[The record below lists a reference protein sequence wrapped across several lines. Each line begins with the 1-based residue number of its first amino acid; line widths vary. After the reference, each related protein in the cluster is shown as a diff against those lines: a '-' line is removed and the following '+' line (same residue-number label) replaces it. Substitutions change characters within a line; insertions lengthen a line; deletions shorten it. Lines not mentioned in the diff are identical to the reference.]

1 MVYGI
6 WNAVAGGDSM
16 PAMQESSGVGT
27 YYTGETPQNALD
39 QSLFTK
45 YSTTG
50 NSTGAGLYNGYA
62 GLNTGFYLTL
72 SQCAAALVQVRIGTG
87 NDLTER
93 DPLSIT
99 IEGSNGGDLTT
110 GSSWTL
116 IYSGSTGLANV
127 TDRETFGPY
136 QSISSMGSFASLRF
150 LVTSK
155 RDYSDY
161 VQYSEVEFFGCC
173 NGCCNTQTA
182 TQTDT
187 TAQQTETVTGTQQAE
202 SVTATQQ
209 TETETATT
217 AQQTETVT
225 ATQQTETETATT
237 AQQTETVTATQQ
249 TETETATTAQQTET
263 ITAVPQTETETITTA
278 LQSYS
283 TSTVSCKEL

>member
-1 MVYGI
+1 MSDEIQSISFSCILSGSRIGPLILTTTTTEIVYGI

-16 PAMQESSGVGT
+16 PAVQASMGVGT

-72 SQCAAALVQVRIGTG
+72 SQCAAAPVQVRIGTG

-173 NGCCNTQTA
+173 YGCC
-182 TQTDT
+182 
-187 TAQQTETVTGTQQAE
+187 
-202 SVTATQQ
+202 
-209 TETETATT
+209 
-217 AQQTETVT
+217 
-225 ATQQTETETATT
+225 
-237 AQQTETVTATQQ
+237 
-249 TETETATTAQQTET
+249 
-263 ITAVPQTETETITTA
+263 ITPMSTITTE
-278 LQSYS
+278 SS
-283 TSTVSCKEL
+283 STVTCKDSDIHSLHDICCEIVVLLKDVTV